1 MYYPSVKTVQSRLN
15 PWLINSLAWDSPC
28 ASKAWQCITS
38 ERAGAFSVPL
48 PNWST
53 AVPWQ
58 PACRM
63 RNTLWHLYCITHRS
77 PVTCQGPSP
86 GGGGSKGWPPLMT
99 GLSGGSSV
107 FSSLNTANLPPCLPS
122 VTNAPLQQVPYS
134 SLFNANKPH
143 NAKITM
149 RLLHSMNI
157 QMPMF

>member
-63 RNTLWHLYCITHRS
+63 RNTLWHLYCITHCS